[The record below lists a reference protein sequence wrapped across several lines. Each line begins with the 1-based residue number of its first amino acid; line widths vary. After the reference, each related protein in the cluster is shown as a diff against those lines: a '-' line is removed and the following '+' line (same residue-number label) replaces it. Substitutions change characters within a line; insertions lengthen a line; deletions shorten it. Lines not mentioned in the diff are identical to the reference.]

1 MILEGLVM
9 DTEVIMALIK
19 HKGYED
25 QDAFADKI
33 GMNHKDREYYL
44 INRRTPTSAFIE
56 MLCHHLDCQPATFLS
71 YGEQPYFMA
80 RQGLKLTHDDCN
92 EIIQLRKEGYSV
104 KQLAEKYGVS
114 DSRIRVIAG

>member
-1 MILEGLVM
+1 MLEGLII

-25 QDAFADKI
+25 QAAFADAI
-33 GMNHKDREYYL
+33 GMEYKDLEYYL
-44 INRRTPTSAFIE
+44 INRRPPTTAFIE
-56 MLCHHLDCQPATFLS
+56 MLCHHLGCQPATFLS

-80 RQGLKLTHDDCN
+80 RKGLNLTHDDCG
-92 EIIQLRKEGYSV
+92 EIIQLHREGYSV

-114 DSRIRVIAG
+114 DSRIREIVS